1 MSLSYPGVPGYPY
14 YPYLSPWAP
23 GRQWPVPVIVIVIVV
38 ITIVGWTPPEIL
50 RLLTL
55 LHAAG

>member
-14 YPYLSPWAP
+14 YPF
-23 GRQWPVPVIVIVIVV
+23 PVPCGVRRWPAPMIVIVV
-38 ITIVGWTPPEIL
+38 VVITIIGWTPPEIL
-50 RLLTL
+50 RLLAL